1 MNEQQIDALLK
12 SFDAAQQLMTML
24 DQWVLGNG
32 GIIVGQLGKEWIV
45 TAPRY
50 LERFASP
57 VEAYRHALTIA
68 RDGIPEQ
75 AGDNDTP

>member
-24 DQWVLGNG
+24 NQYLDQWDCIVDKLGN
-32 GIIVGQLGKEWIV
+32 EWVV
-45 TAPRY
+45 TRPNY
-50 LERFASP
+50 IERFASP

-68 RDGIPEQ
+68 KDGIPAQ
-75 AGDNDTP
+75 DNDDDTP